1 MKTAIVAMN
10 WCQPKH
16 AYVRRLGKQL
26 IARAVF
32 DSRNIDNRQR
42 DAGYDLNDIGLGR
55 SFQLCA

>member
-1 MKTAIVAMN
+1 MKTAIVVMD

-16 AYVRRLGKQL
+16 VYVRRLEKQL
-26 IARAVF
+26 TARAVF

-42 DAGYDLNDIGLGR
+42 GAGYDLNDIGLGR

>member
-1 MKTAIVAMN
+1 MKSAIVVMD

-16 AYVRRLGKQL
+16 VYVRRLGKQL
-26 IARAVF
+26 TARAVF

-42 DAGYDLNDIGLGR
+42 GAGYDLNDIGLGR

>member
-1 MKTAIVAMN
+1 MKTAIVVMN

-26 IARAVF
+26 TARAVF
-32 DSRNIDNRQR
+32 DSRDIDNRQR
-42 DAGYDLNDIGLGR
+42 DAGHDLNDIGLGR